1 MKGARVLVQTLKA
14 KGCRTVLV
22 TGGFHQF
29 ADPVAEQLGSSAS
42 WATVWKWPMAS

>member
-1 MKGARVLVQTLKA
+1 VLVQTLKA

-29 ADPVAEQLGSSAS
+29 ADPVAEQLGLSAS
-42 WATVWKWPMAS
+42 WPTGWAWMAAS

>member
-1 MKGARVLVQTLKA
+1 VLVETLKA

-29 ADPVAEQLGSSAS
+29 ADPVAEQLGFSA
-42 WATVWKWPMAS
+42 WWPIAWPWSMAS